1 MLLSVVTISDGNP
14 IDFERTFRSIDLTN
28 SAIEWIVVNKSSKN
42 LIEKTDNSLELL
54 NSGKNIFDA
63 MNIGLINARG
73 ELIIFMNAGDSFH
86 EKTIPNAI
94 ISSYLE
100 NKWAW
105 AVGKTIRSDASIW
118 DPKTLSKFKFQFGLN
133 SYCHQSTV
141 YETKLL
147 REFHGFDDDSLVS
160 DWIMS
165 LRISKKIKPFLDSN
179 IWSCYQINGISSRIK
194 LFYKFKEYSRLKKKY
209 NLSIFPLPIES
220 AFQILLLIASYS
232 RKYLNV

>member
-1 MLLSVVTISDGNP
+1 M
-14 IDFERTFRSIDLTN
+14 DLTN
-28 SAIEWIVVNKSSKN
+28 SAIEWIVVNKSSQN
-42 LIEKTDNSLELL
+42 LIVKSDNSLELL

-63 MNIGLINARG
+63 MNIGLINASG
-73 ELIIFMNAGDSFH
+73 ELIIFMNAGDSFY

-100 NKWAW
+100 NNWAW
-105 AVGKTIRSDASIW
+105 AIGKTIRSDASLW
-118 DPKTLSKFKFQFGLN
+118 DPKTLSKLKFQFGLN

-141 YETKLL
+141 YQTKLL

-179 IWSCYQINGISSRIK
+179 IWSCFETNGISSRIK
-194 LFYKFKEYSRLKKKY
+194 LLYKYREYSRLKKKY
-209 NLSIFPLPIES
+209 DLSILPFPVES
-220 AFQILLLIASYS
+220 AIQLLFLIASYS